1 MSEFARILTK
11 DDKIYDLLDVVDE
24 GSEKLV
30 SADTL
35 DDETSELVSRVAER
49 VARDMFPPIAEKIIR
64 EEINKLKERFGE

>member
-1 MSEFARILTK
+1 MIFWMWLMRDRKNLVSADTL
-11 DDKIYDLLDVVDE
+11 DDE
-24 GSEKLV
+24 TSEKPV